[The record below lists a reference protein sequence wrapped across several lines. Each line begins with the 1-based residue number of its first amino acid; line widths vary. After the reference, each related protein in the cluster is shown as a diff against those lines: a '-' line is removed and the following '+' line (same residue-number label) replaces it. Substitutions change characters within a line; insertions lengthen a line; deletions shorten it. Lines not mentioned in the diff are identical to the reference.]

1 MYFDHGTAFIL
12 VYMLHDRIYL
22 GPGYISFEAELRGT
36 EALVQG
42 LLYLLS
48 PSLSLSLPLS
58 PSPPLSLSPPHPSHR
73 HFIESAWALYN
84 AEVQTCSVM
93 FIVSSEERNRNIKRL
108 LKSLWVLIAEYRIY
122 QPHLF
127 MKINMKS
134 TPVTQ
139 QS

>member
-48 PSLSLSLPLS
+48 PSLSLFLPLLLF
-58 PSPPLSLSPPHPSHR
+58 PFLPLIPHTVISLNLLG
-73 HFIESAWALYN
+73 HF
-84 AEVQTCSVM
+84 TT
-93 FIVSSEERNRNIKRL
+93 
-108 LKSLWVLIAEYRIY
+108 LKSKLVQLC
-122 QPHLF
+122 L
-127 MKINMKS
+127 
-134 TPVTQ
+134 
-139 QS
+139 